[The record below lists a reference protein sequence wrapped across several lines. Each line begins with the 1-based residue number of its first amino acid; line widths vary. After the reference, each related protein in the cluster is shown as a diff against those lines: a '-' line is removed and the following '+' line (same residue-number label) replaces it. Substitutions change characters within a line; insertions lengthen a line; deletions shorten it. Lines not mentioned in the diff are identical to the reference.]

1 MFDATFKD
9 MVRDMRPILSNY
21 EDVVKVKYRDD
32 TVTIKVIHTGDT
44 AFDLKWLEIE
54 RLIALFSC
62 GKDTSTDIW
71 VYEYPGGKFKIIHE
85 TGGCLGG
92 RRWILIG

>member
-54 RLIALFSC
+54 RLIALFFMRQRY
-62 GKDTSTDIW
+62 IN
-71 VYEYPGGKFKIIHE
+71 
-85 TGGCLGG
+85 
-92 RRWILIG
+92 